1 MEKGF
6 LNEEFLSKCSKS
18 YSAESQN
25 KLITNTIVKNGI
37 NNSAMNNDSVKAMY
51 YEFSEEIDVGKVTH
65 QKQSGRCWM
74 FAALNTIRYA
84 MSKELNMKDKD
95 FELSQTYTMFWDKFE
110 KANYFLEAIID
121 TMNEELDSRT
131 VSWLLETPTNDG
143 GQWDMF
149 VALVEKHGLVPKYAM
164 PETYHSSNSRYMNF
178 IISTFL
184 RDAAKILR
192 DMNASSKTVDEI
204 RAKKEDL
211 LVNFYRVLCHFLGEP
226 PKTFDFEYR
235 TKDEFYTQEKDL
247 SPIEFY
253 QRYSPLRLS
262 DYVSLINAPTADKP
276 YNKTYTVKYL
286 GSVAGVT
293 NIHYLN
299 LEIEELKE
307 LSIKQLQDG
316 EPVWFGC
323 DVGKFSDRDLG
334 IMDDKLFEYDSIL
347 GTDIQLNKGDRLN
360 YRGSVL
366 THAMTFTG
374 VNLRDGSPTKWKVQN
389 SWGEEPG
396 NKGFFIMSDSWFDE
410 YNYEVAIHKK
420 YLSEELLK
428 LYEQEPIVLN
438 PWDPMGSLANCR

>member
-1 MEKGF
+1 MGTVSINK
-6 LNEEFLSKCSKS
+6 EFLKRCSEA
-18 YSAESQN
+18 YSANSQN
-25 KLITNTIVKNGI
+25 KIITNTIIKNGI
-37 NNSAMNNDSVKAMY
+37 NNSAINNESVKSMY

-65 QKQSGRCWM
+65 QKSSGRCWM

-84 MSKELNMKDKD
+84 MAKELNMKDKN
-95 FELSQTYTMFWDKFE
+95 FELSQTYAMFWDKFE
-110 KANYFLEAIID
+110 KANFFLEAVID
-121 TMNEELDSRT
+121 TLDEALDGRT

-149 VALVEKHGLVPKYAM
+149 VALVDKYGIIPKYAM

-178 IISTFL
+178 IISTIL
-184 RDAAKILR
+184 RDNAKILR
-192 DMNASSKTVDEI
+192 DMHSDSKTLKEI
-204 RAKKEDL
+204 REKKEDL
-211 LVNFYRVLCHFLGEP
+211 LVNFYKVLCHFLGEP

-235 TKDEFYTQEKDL
+235 TTDDKYRQEKNL
-247 SPIEFY
+247 SPVEFY
-253 QRYSPLRLS
+253 QKYSTIKLS
-262 DYVSLINAPTADKP
+262 DYVSIINAPTADKP

-299 LEIEELKE
+299 LDMKQMKE
-307 LSIKQLQDG
+307 LTLKQLQDG

-323 DVGKFSDRDLG
+323 DVGKYSDRDLG
-334 IMDDKLFEYDSIL
+334 IMDDKLFEYESIL
-347 GTDIQLNKGDRLN
+347 GADINLDKADRLN

-366 THAMTFTG
+366 THAMVFTG
-374 VNLRDGSPTKWKVQN
+374 VNLREGNPTKWKVQN

-420 YLSEELLK
+420 YLSEELLA
-428 LYEQEPIVLN
+428 LYKQEPIELN
-438 PWDPMGSLANCR
+438 PWDPMGSLAMCE